1 MSRHDNASNRF
12 GSSRFATEA
21 EMEAAELFEK
31 HPHAV
36 FLGFFNGRAVYHS
49 GAAGISVTA
58 GPRAGKF
65 RDMLAHN
72 LLCGTCLQ
80 SLIMLDPKGEGAYVA
95 QDQTADGK
103 FMAVWNPL
111 GLHGLIQDRINF
123 LGHIR
128 LDSPTLVPDIKVL
141 WENLIAKGKSADSDY
156 FIGRGR
162 EYGEAIS
169 LAICELVGE
178 LSFPAL
184 YEAINLIPG
193 GGDDWIDFA
202 FHMSRS
208 RFPNVRSVE
217 AEIAASR
224 ADTGNGFRGII
235 GELMRSV
242 ACLSD
247 PLLMASVSPPY
258 TFRMEDLVASDQAW
272 QLHLCPPAEF
282 IGPWSPVIKSAMV
295 SAMLI
300 KARAPAAKRI
310 TFFIDECGQLVSG
323 ESAGFPLVPRLF
335 SYGAG
340 IGCQPVAIF
349 QSNAQMNS
357 LAPGAKDVI
366 QSGAAAA
373 LMFALRGD
381 FESSQ
386 DCSRRLGTQT
396 LLYDDRLAQERAHHA
411 RNEAMRALLSGGDP
425 LQAGLSMA
433 HQSYEAVHQ
442 SKQQR
447 AVRTIDEIM
456 NMPSNKAYLF
466 HEDVEYP
473 IEIDRVPYMDR
484 RDLAGLFH
492 PNPMHPPLDRV
503 TVQTRW
509 GKRTRRV
516 ITEPV
521 PQRFAHFPQYRAG
534 LWSHVKG

>member
-1 MSRHDNASNRF
+1 MSRHDNAANRF

-21 EMEAAELFEK
+21 ELDAAGLFEK
-31 HPHAV
+31 HPHSI

-49 GAAGISVTA
+49 GPAGVSVTA

-65 RDMLAHN
+65 RDMLAAN

-80 SLIMLDPKGEGAYVA
+80 SVIMLDPKAEGAYVA

-103 FMAVWNPL
+103 YVAIWNPL
-111 GLHGLIQDRINF
+111 GLHGLVQDRINF

-193 GGDDWIDFA
+193 GGDEWIDFA

-224 ADTGNGFRGII
+224 TDTGNGFRGII

-258 TFRMEDLVASDQAW
+258 TFKMEDLVASDQAW

-282 IGPWSPVIKSAMV
+282 IQAWSPVIKSAMV
-295 SAMLI
+295 SGMLL

-310 TFFIDECGQLVSG
+310 TFFIDECGQLASG
-323 ESAGFPLVPRLF
+323 ENGGFPLVPRLF

-411 RNEAMRALLSGGDP
+411 RNEAMRALLSGGDL
-425 LQAGLSMA
+425 LQAGLGMA
-433 HQSYEAVHQ
+433 HQSYEAAHQ

-447 AVRTIDEIM
+447 EVRTIDEIM

-473 IEIDRVPYMDR
+473 IEVDRVPYMDR
-484 RDLAGLFH
+484 RDLAGLYH

-503 TVQTRW
+503 AVQTRW

-534 LWSHVKG
+534 LWSRVKG